1 MWLTNYA
8 MPVLARSPVAAAAA
22 GLVALSLWGLAG
34 GGSPSLLPSAAL
46 AQGAD
51 TRVVVL
57 RLSDGEVTGDHVVGA
72 GRRAVLRLRRGDSVE
87 LRWTVDR
94 ATALHLHGYGVE
106 TRATVDGGAVMTF
119 VAGATGRFP
128 IEARDLGDRTVL
140 YVEVLPR

>member
-1 MWLTNYA
+1 M
-8 MPVLARSPVAAAAA
+8 
-22 GLVALSLWGLAG
+22 
-34 GGSPSLLPSAAL
+34 
-46 AQGAD
+46 
-51 TRVVVL
+51 
-57 RLSDGEVTGDHVVGA
+57 
-72 GRRAVLRLRRGDSVE
+72 
-87 LRWTVDR
+87 DR